1 ALEAIGREL
10 ASLVAD
16 ITRER
21 LAAGDERDDVT
32 ARLLRARVDGRRI
45 ERAALTSILRN
56 VTMGEVGTIAASV
69 GILVHDIAT
78 DAGLQ
83 VHVRR
88 QLQLL
93 PAFID
98 ELLRRNGP
106 LVSNRRRATRD
117 VTLGGRPI
125 RRGDRVTVNWIAA
138 NRDPAVFPDPD
149 RVRLDR
155 NP

>member
-1 ALEAIGREL
+1 
-10 ASLVAD
+10 
-16 ITRER
+16 
-21 LAAGDERDDVT
+21 
-32 ARLLRARVDGRRI
+32 GRRI

-69 GILVHDIAT
+69 GILVHDIAA
-78 DAGLQ
+78 DDGLQ

-93 PAFID
+93 PEFID

-117 VTLGGRPI
+117 VTPGGRPI
-125 RRGDRVTVNWIAA
+125 RRGARVTVTWIAA
-138 NRDPAVFPDPD
+138 SRDPAVFPDPD

-155 NP
+155 NPADNLLFGSGIHACPGAALSQLELRVFMEELLAATREIRL